1 MLFEKLCYLNV
12 SQKNVTATKVN
23 LFKKIFQAFC

>member
-12 SQKNVTATKVN
+12 SQNVTATKVN